1 MSRVPTI
8 CMASTHK
15 KKTMVTKQ
23 KKKKQEYRNTKK
35 KPVKIEIKL
44 IGNFVF
50 SASIGKI

>member
-1 MSRVPTI
+1 MVYHGKT
-8 CMASTHK
+8 K
-15 KKTMVTKQ
+15 KIKLFQQSPKR
-23 KKKKQEYRNTKK
+23 KKNRNTETPKK